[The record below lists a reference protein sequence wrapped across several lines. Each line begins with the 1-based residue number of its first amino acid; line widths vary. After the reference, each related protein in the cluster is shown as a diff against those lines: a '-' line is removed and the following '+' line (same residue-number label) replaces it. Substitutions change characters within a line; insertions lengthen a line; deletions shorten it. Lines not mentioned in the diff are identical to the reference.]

1 MHISTNPWIW
11 LTALGS
17 LAIFSFLWKDNTFYR
32 AAEHL
37 YVGCSAGYGISQ
49 AYRNIIAQSW
59 QPIVHN
65 GKLDIIIPTLL
76 GILLYTRYIRRI
88 AWLSRWSMAFLIGIG
103 TGISIYGI
111 FNSQLVAQLRATIV
125 PLYVAGNAAATRDN
139 IILVLGVLSILAY
152 FLFTTRTRGPLR
164 HVTSAGR
171 FMIMVTFGVAF
182 GNVIMG
188 RMALL
193 LGVLQTIYGKWLGL
207 M

>member
-1 MHISTNPWIW
+1 MNISTDPWIW

-49 AYRNIIAQSW
+49 AYRIIIIQAW
-59 QPIVHN
+59 QPITRD
-65 GKLDIIIPTLL
+65 GKFMIIIPTIL
-76 GILLYTRYIRRI
+76 GLLLYTRFSQRI
-88 AWLSRWSMAFLIGIG
+88 AWMSRWSMAFLIGIG

-111 FNSQLVAQLRATIV
+111 FNSQLVAQIRASIV
-125 PLYVAGNAAATRDN
+125 PLYVAGNAATTRDN
-139 IILVLGVLSILAY
+139 IILVFGVLAVLSY
-152 FLFTTRTRGPLR
+152 FLFTIKVRGPMK
-164 HVTSAGR
+164 HVTATGR
-171 FMIMVTFGVAF
+171 ILMMVTFGVAF

-193 LGVLQTIYGKWLGL
+193 LGVLQTIYGKWLGV